1 MRAHKLNVTKAD
13 ILKIIVEVAEL
24 ELMKGSRK
32 LLEKGKISKVIVTPH
47 PPYKQEANNICNY
60 VENSVTRLKWL
71 IMQNCFIPIAKCFLL
86 GWG

>member
-24 ELMKGSRK
+24 ELVKGSRK

-60 VENSVTRLKWL
+60 LENFGHSVKVVD
-71 IMQNCFIPIAKCFLL
+71 NAKLL
-86 GWG
+86 YTYC